1 MENLE
6 SLTQKLED
14 IELLFASNIEAM
26 NKIVKESN
34 DPEKRQKEAQILNE
48 ASKRHESL
56 LNEISGLISKEK
68 QLIENFKPTVEVNKN
83 SYTIDA
89 KSPLGWVIA
98 CLLIGVMGIAT
109 GLTFWYF
116 YNEEKGFNER
126 LSKAIDKEEPGYM
139 KYQYIKYTYG
149 TESRNALQ
157 SLDKEYVTNW
167 KNIDKKVR
175 DMDKKVEAAE
185 RADREYKATQEEAE
199 KEKHEADSLK
209 NLTK

>member
-68 QLIENFKPTVEVNKN
+68 AAYWPSGSV
-83 SYTIDA
+83 A
-89 KSPLGWVIA
+89 
-98 CLLIGVMGIAT
+98 VM
-109 GLTFWYF
+109 YC
-116 YNEEKGFNER
+116 
-126 LSKAIDKEEPGYM
+126 
-139 KYQYIKYTYG
+139 
-149 TESRNALQ
+149 
-157 SLDKEYVTNW
+157 
-167 KNIDKKVR
+167 KV
-175 DMDKKVEAAE
+175 V
-185 RADREYKATQEEAE
+185 
-199 KEKHEADSLK
+199 S
-209 NLTK
+209 